1 MPRYFK
7 DNPEGL
13 KTLVD
18 TTSTPGSIYIGKALA
33 KTLEW
38 EEWWQIKRVD
48 INGGLIKIIYTLENW
63 IYFDSIWTSRTS
75 YTYQ

>member
-13 KTLVD
+13 KTIVD
-18 TTSTPGSIYIGKALA
+18 TTSTVGSIYIGKSLA
-33 KTLEW
+33 STAEW
-38 EEWWQIKRVD
+38 EEGWQIKRID
-48 INGGLIKIIYTLENW
+48 INGWLIKVVYTLENW
-63 IYFDSIWTSRTS
+63 IYFDSIWTNRTS

>member
-18 TTSTPGSIYIGKALA
+18 TATTPGSIYIGKALA
-33 KTLEW
+33 KTLE
-38 EEWWQIKRVD
+38 
-48 INGGLIKIIYTLENW
+48 
-63 IYFDSIWTSRTS
+63 
-75 YTYQ
+75 